1 MDRSHLL
8 LECVGVAQIEP
19 VIDYL
24 SQRFFDNML
33 MSVFYLEAMA
43 FVVFT
48 VKVPGK
54 RVINEPWMTFDFL
67 ESDTF
72 DRIWLI
78 IKPLR
83 SV

>member
-8 LECVGVAQIEP
+8 IECVGVAQIEP

-48 VKVPGK
+48 VQILGE
-54 RVINEPWMTFDFL
+54 RVINEPWMTFDLL
-67 ESDTF
+67 ESDAF
-72 DRIWLI
+72 YRIWLI